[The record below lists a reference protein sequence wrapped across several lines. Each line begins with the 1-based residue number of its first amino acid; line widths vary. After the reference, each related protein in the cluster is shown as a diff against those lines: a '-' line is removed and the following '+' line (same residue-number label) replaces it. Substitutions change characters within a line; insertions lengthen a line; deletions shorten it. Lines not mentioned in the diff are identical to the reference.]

1 MSNAN
6 TNQRMLSGAV
16 LAMLDQALLSGIN
29 FAIGLSFIR
38 LTDKTD
44 YGLYTQFFAL
54 LLLSQATQNA
64 LSNAP
69 LVSIG
74 ARRRARGMQAMAAHL
89 FRMQTV
95 ASLGLAIIAFS
106 GVHLSVGIGLLPEL
120 PTALALP
127 FAAAIIGQWVREF
140 ARKYSFIRLEPGR
153 ALATDTLFAVL
164 LLILLLAGIAMDQ
177 FGTAWVLG
185 AMGLSHLIA
194 GMVELQ
200 HARLKPLSAHGHWRP
215 QLSAAWEK
223 SRWSL
228 PSVIVGWGSNYSFVY
243 VVAAIGGVAAAAEI
257 SAARLLMMPAGLVV
271 IAWCNTFS
279 PRIAR
284 WVGARDFSTLRRIVS
299 YSLAALVLIILGY
312 AGVLALSFDLLI
324 TWVIGADYASV
335 LGMSMWWALYFCV
348 NAIRKI
354 GNACLVGDGRFRE
367 LFHYSWITF
376 VIGLPATVAL
386 TLQFGS
392 VGSIIGLIVTEVLEI
407 ALTWMHGWKKV
418 RAAVD

>member
-1 MSNAN
+1 
-6 TNQRMLSGAV
+6 MLSGAV
-16 LAMLDQALLSGIN
+16 LAMLDQALLSGVN

-74 ARRRARGMQAMAAHL
+74 ARRHARGMQALAAHL

-95 ASLGLAIIAFS
+95 ASLGLALLAIT
-106 GVHLSVGIGLLPEL
+106 GVHLSVGTGLLPEL

-127 FAAAIIGQWVREF
+127 FAAAIVGQWVREF
-140 ARKYSFIRLEPGR
+140 ARKYSYIRLEPGR
-153 ALATDTLFAVL
+153 ALATDALFAGL
-164 LLILLLAGIAMDQ
+164 LLILLLVGIWQ
-177 FGTAWVLG
+177 QRFGTAWVLG
-185 AMGLSHLIA
+185 SMGMAHLIA
-194 GMVELQ
+194 GAVELQ
-200 HARLKPLSAHGHWRP
+200 HARLRPLKSHGHWRP
-215 QLSAAWEK
+215 QLHAAWQK

-243 VVAAIGGVAAAAEI
+243 VVAAMGGIAAAAEI

-271 IAWCNTFS
+271 IAWSNTFS

-284 WVGARDFSTLRRIVS
+284 WVGARDFSTLRRVIG
-299 YSLAALVLIILGY
+299 YSIGALLAIILGY
-312 AGVLALSFDLLI
+312 AVLLALGFDLLI
-324 TWVIGADYASV
+324 RWVIGADYAAV
-335 LGMSMWWALYFCV
+335 LPMSMWWAIYFCI
-348 NAIRKI
+348 NATRKI

-367 LFHYSWITF
+367 LFHYSWMTF
-376 VIGLPATVAL
+376 VIGLPATIAL
-386 TLQFGS
+386 TYQLGS
-392 VGSIIGLIVTEVLEI
+392 VGAIIGLMVAEVLEI
-407 ALTWMHGWKKV
+407 ALTWLHGWRKV
-418 RAAVD
+418 RANS